1 MSFRMFRPL
10 LVCSAVCLAGH
21 VAMAQTKVAVISLQK
36 ALFETA
42 EIKKADAQMQ
52 ATLKPR
58 QDQADKL
65 QQELTVISQKLQND
79 ATLTPQAQFDL
90 NAEGKLKQTQLTR
103 INEDLQADAQ
113 EMRNSVLTKSTDRM
127 QAVVKKLAE
136 EKGLDLVVDTQVA
149 LYFKPVMDLTG
160 EATAAYDK
168 AYPVAATPAAPAAPP
183 AKK

>member
-1 MSFRMFRPL
+1 MFKPL
-10 LVCSAVCLAGH
+10 LACSVLCLASQ
-21 VAMAQTKVAVISLQK
+21 VAMAQAKVAVISLQK

-42 EIKKADAQMQ
+42 EIKKADAEMQ

-58 QDQADKL
+58 QQQADKL
-65 QQELTVISQKLQND
+65 NQELSVISQKLQTD
-79 ATLTPQAQFDL
+79 AGKLTQQAEFDL
-90 NAEGKLKQTQLTR
+90 QTDGKRKQVELTR
-103 INEDLQADAQ
+103 INEDLQADA
-113 EMRNSVLTKSTDRM
+113 ERMRNEVLSKSTDRM

-149 LYFKPVMDLTG
+149 LYFKPTMDLTG

-168 AYPVAATPAAPAAPP
+168 AYPVAAATPAPAAPP